1 MISVFNNLLVTSPNG
16 GGIFFIHGG
25 VVQKLDA
32 LDSTGISV
40 SGRRV
45 LRGIQPSLVVL
56 YQGTPIDINP
66 TDLAFG
72 DVHDVLIDG
81 EAFYLVGTQGN
92 EVVRFDAGAIE
103 EGRWTLPGEDDA
115 WHVNCL
121 AKWNDRL
128 VFSAFGEFSL
138 HREYKGATKAAGF
151 VQDLLTGERLISGLS
166 QPHSLCPMAG
176 NLLVAN
182 SGEMELQEYAPDG
195 ALVRSRSFDGYVR
208 GVCVADGCVFVGLS
222 RSRNLPQAE
231 AQTAILLALDAATW
245 QEVARLSLPANE
257 VYGIHAVE
265 AAEAPFVIS
274 AIAAHSS
281 AILNSIIM
289 DKSERATSLE
299 AEVRRLESES
309 GNLRTA
315 LEQVGEVEARLL
327 KAIGQRERVAEASQ
341 ASTFAL
347 SLDALASSLDATR
360 EELKGEHARQISGLM
375 SLVTDLEGRAL
386 DMHQGLMARLD
397 QTAALQ
403 SRISQ
408 LEDEVAAAAELKD
421 VATGRIRTLESAVAA
436 TQSRISQLEGEV
448 AAAAESEDVAA
459 GHIRAL
465 ESEIAEL
472 ESVLAARLQELG
484 VLQADHARVEGEL
497 EASRQR
503 EGELAAE
510 LQLVHGSRSMRL
522 THPLRSLGAAARRM
536 LQGAGPGVRA
546 CAHLLGR
553 PRRYLGLARGKP
565 PREVLALA
573 RGFLGRG
580 GPKPVVPEPVR
591 FDLRSAAGPIVIL
604 TTHHCEYI
612 ARGMRGALERVGID
626 AEIIF
631 ERPASGYADVPHF
644 VICPQMFPV
653 LPGFYVAFQMEQS
666 VSSRWFTDDYMSR
679 LENSFAIFDYS
690 TRNISFLKDKGLSLK
705 QVYYLPVGHL
715 PGLSA
720 SLPPGADTHD
730 YDVVFYGDA
739 NNERRQ
745 AYLNELR
752 KHCRVRVVSEVFGEE
767 LYRILSGA
775 KLVVNIH
782 YYAGALLETTR
793 VWECLS
799 LGKLV
804 VSERSTDMED
814 HGELQGLVD
823 FVDIDD
829 IPAMVDR
836 VRYWLGHEPERED
849 RVLANQAAI
858 TAGFNR
864 FDYFFYRFLLAT
876 DNISFDEFWREAG
889 HKYRLQS
896 DRLCLNLP
904 EYTDRS
910 LDFARDNH
918 YGFSLFPGLRHGKGW
933 LGCAMSYKYMVML
946 AREHGLD
953 RVTICEDDVEFPAD
967 FEAACTSI
975 DAYLSAPG
983 VRWDI
988 FSGLMADLHR
998 DAKILAVDQ
1007 HEGRTFVT
1015 TNRLISTVMNIY
1027 SGGVFDTIVN
1037 WDETNRNVETN
1048 TIDRYL
1054 ESKRALKVVVTEPFL
1069 VGHKE
1074 DQHSTIWGF
1083 QNTQYADLI
1092 AASSELLREKIGRFQ
1107 ARRGSRRGVR

>member
-1 MISVFNNLLVTSPNG
+1 MISVFDNLLVTSPNA
-16 GGIFFIHGG
+16 GGIFFVHGG

-32 LDSTGISV
+32 LDSTGLSV
-40 SGRRV
+40 AGRSV

-56 YQGTPIDINP
+56 YQGTPTDINP
-66 TDLAFG
+66 TDIPFG

-81 EAFYLVGTQGN
+81 DAFYLVGTQGN
-92 EVVRFDAGAIE
+92 EVVKFDAAAIE
-103 EGRWTLPGEDDA
+103 TGRWTLPGEDDA

-121 AKWNDRL
+121 AKWNGKL
-128 VFSAFGEFSL
+128 VFSAFGEFSV
-138 HREYKGATKAAGF
+138 HRQYKGRTKGAGF
-151 VQDLLTGERLISGLS
+151 VQDLLSGERLVTGLS
-166 QPHSLCPMAG
+166 QPHSLCPMG
-176 NLLVAN
+176 DSLLVAN
-182 SGEMELQEYAPDG
+182 SAEMELRQYAADG
-195 ALVRSRSFDGYVR
+195 SLVRSRAFDGYVR
-208 GVCVADGCVFVGLS
+208 GVCTTGRHVFVGLS

-231 AQTAILLALDAATW
+231 AQTAMLVALDAVSW
-245 QEVARLSLPANE
+245 DEVARLGLPANE
-257 VYGIHAVE
+257 VYAIHAVD
-265 AAEAPFVIS
+265 AAEAPHVVS

-281 AILNSIIM
+281 AILSSIIT
-289 DKSERATSLE
+289 DKSGCISDLD
-299 AEVRRLESES
+299 AELRRLESENDS
-309 GNLRTA
+309 LKAA
-315 LEQVGEVEARLL
+315 LDQVNTVEMRLLQVIEQREDRAEARL
-327 KAIGQRERVAEASQ
+327 S
-341 ASTFAL
+341 STFAQ
-347 SLDALASSLDATR
+347 SLDALASSVDAAR
-360 EELKGEHARQISGLM
+360 EEVRAEHARQTSGLV
-375 SLVTDLEGRAL
+375 SLVADLQAIAR
-386 DMHQGLMARLD
+386 DMHQGLMSRLD
-397 QTAALQ
+397 QTVALQ
-403 SRISQ
+403 SRISLLEAERADAAQ
-408 LEDEVAAAAELKD
+408 ALED
-421 VATGRIRTLESAVAA
+421 ATGRIQALQDTAAVLEATVATRSEA
-436 TQSRISQLEGEV
+436 LDDLQQGYFR
-448 AAAAESEDVAA
+448 AEA
-459 GHIRAL
+459 
-465 ESEIAEL
+465 
-472 ESVLAARLQELG
+472 
-484 VLQADHARVEGEL
+484 EL

-503 EGELAAE
+503 ADELEAALTAAAEAAAAAAGRISALEAKALALDAE
-510 LQLVHGSRSMRL
+510 LQMVHGSRSMQL
-522 THPLRSLGAAARRM
+522 TRPLRRAADAARRM
-536 LQGAGPGVRA
+536 LNAAGTGGSA
-546 CAHLLGR
+546 CAHLFAR
-553 PRRYLGLARGKP
+553 PGLYLRLAWGKSP
-565 PREVLALA
+565 AEVLALA

-580 GPKPVVPEPVR
+580 GPKPVAPEPVR

-612 ARGMRGALERVGID
+612 ARAMRGALERVGIA

-631 ERPASGYADVPHF
+631 ERPVGGYADVPHF

-666 VSSRWFTDDYMSR
+666 VSSRWFTDDYLSR

-836 VRYWLGHEPERED
+836 VRYWLGHEPEREE

-910 LDFARDNH
+910 LDFARDNK

-953 RVTICEDDVEFPAD
+953 RVTICEDDVEFPED
-967 FEAACTSI
+967 FEDACTSI
-975 DAYLSAPG
+975 DAYLSGSG

-998 DAKILAVDQ
+998 DAKILAVNE
-1007 HEGRTFVT
+1007 HEGRTFVIT
-1015 TNRLISTVMNIY
+1015 DRLISTVMNIY
-1027 SGGVFDTIVN
+1027 SAGVFDTIVD
-1037 WDETNRNVETN
+1037 WDESNHNVETN

-1054 ESKRALKVVVTEPFL
+1054 ESKQALNVVVTDPFL

-1092 AASSELLREKIGRFQ
+1092 AASSQLLREKIGRFQ
-1107 ARRGSRRGVR
+1107 ARRGSRRGSG